1 MIYTVTFNPSLDY
14 IVGLDH
20 FREGQVNR
28 SQWDAIYAGG
38 KGINV
43 SMVLKNLG
51 LANVALGFIGG
62 FTGQEIDKR
71 LKAFGCYT
79 DFVNI
84 ASGQSRINVKIKSVV
99 ESEINGVGP
108 HLLDCEREKL
118 FEKLDLIKAGDFLVL
133 AGSIPA
139 SLPEDTYE
147 KIMKRL
153 ENRGIH
159 IIVDASKDLLYKVLS
174 YRPFLIKPN
183 KQELE
188 GLFNTVFTT
197 NAEIIAHGQK
207 LKDQGA
213 QNVLISLA
221 KDGAILI
228 DQDDR
233 VHHQMP
239 APVGQ
244 VKNSVGAG
252 DSMVAGFLA
261 GYLRHQDY
269 QEAFKWGVAT
279 GSASAFSDQLAN
291 KEQVS
296 QVLAALE

>member
-20 FREGQVNR
+20 FLEGQVNR
-28 SQWDAIYAGG
+28 SQWDTLYAGG

-62 FTGQEIDKR
+62 FTGKEIDKR

-79 DFVNI
+79 DFVTI
-84 ASGQSRINVKIKSVV
+84 ASGQSRINVKIKSAV

-108 HLLDCEREKL
+108 HLLDSEREEL
-118 FEKLDLIKAGDFLVL
+118 FKKLDLMKAGDFLVL

-139 SLPEDTYE
+139 SLPEDSYE
-147 KIMKRL
+147 EIMKHL

-159 IIVDASKDLLYKVLS
+159 IIVDATKDLLYKVLN

-188 GLFNTVFTT
+188 GLFGKVFTT
-197 NAEIIAHGQK
+197 NEEIIFHGKK

-228 DQDDR
+228 DQNDQ
-233 VHHQMP
+233 VHQMP

-261 GYLRHQDY
+261 GYLKNKNY

-291 KEQVS
+291 KEQVM
-296 QVLAALE
+296 QILESIN